1 VLSSVVRHAMCC
13 WMRLPGVCGAVE
25 PTKKKK
31 TGKHKDAS
39 RPVGIGSYFGKG
51 ASAAALPNALR

>member
-1 VLSSVVRHAMCC
+1 
-13 WMRLPGVCGAVE
+13 MRLPGVCGAVE